1 MIKMSLAEFN
11 KLRDI
16 ANIDYH
22 SVKKHKYK
30 AKSVVADGI
39 RFSSKKEAKY
49 YGDLQLAQK
58 SGELLYFL
66 RQTSFDLP
74 GRIKYRVD
82 FVEFW
87 RNGEIRYIDV
97 KGYKTKEYIIKKKL
111 VESLYPIKIIEI

>member
-1 MIKMSLAEFN
+1 MTLDEFN
-11 KLRDI
+11 KLRNAAGKNYQDGK
-16 ANIDYH
+16 N
-22 SVKKHKYK
+22 HKYK
-30 AKSVVADGI
+30 ARVVVADGI

-49 YGDLQLAQK
+49 YGYLQLAQK

-74 GRIKYRVD
+74 GKIKYKVD

-111 VESLYPIKIIEI
+111 VESLYPIKIIEV